1 MSLEAMNR
9 WFRERLAT
17 SRALEADEE
26 EERSKKEKEEEFC
39 LAQLHKMKQIQA
51 AEHEREVE
59 DVEGSYAQ
67 LSNKEREC
75 TSPLLLDSVVTPL
88 SEPPCTCNDV
98 VGAKCKQLIYNSARH
113 ERDQAKLL
121 ARQYRDLA
129 EECQAEK
136 RRLKQE
142 LEQRVETVRNFWRNQ
157 IVEGG
162 SRAGRVLRSSLIRT
176 NTYTS

>member
-9 WFRERLAT
+9 RFKERLAT
-17 SRALEADEE
+17 SHALEAAEE
-26 EERSKKEKEEEFC
+26 EERSKKEKEEEFR

-51 AEHEREVE
+51 AEREHEAE
-59 DVEGSYAQ
+59 DVERSYAQ

-75 TSPLLLDSVVTPL
+75 TSPLLLDSVVTPV

-98 VGAKCKQLIYNSARH
+98 VGAKCKQLLYSARH

-142 LEQRVETVRNFWRNQ
+142 LEQRVETVRNFW
-157 IVEGG
+157 
-162 SRAGRVLRSSLIRT
+162 
-176 NTYTS
+176 